1 MVHSQVKKFL
11 DKIHV
16 RSPIVDPVQY
26 AKECY
31 LSFPYFGVQSEKL
44 RDELLAL
51 LTKYFS
57 DVKFKIVLVNNFRV
71 GNLFHY
77 KDVLPTAMRSSLV
90 YSFCCAHCASIYV
103 GSTVRILHSR
113 VAEHRGRSSRTGARL
128 TDPPHSLIRNHANTC
143 SSAPIKIEDFKILGN
158 CNNVL
163 DLRILESLY
172 IHKLKPVLN
181 SDKTAVPLL
190 ILNT

>member
-1 MVHSQVKKFL
+1 MHSEFKFLDNFFIANGYPLGLVHSQVKKFL

-113 VAEHRGRSSRTGARL
+113 VAEHRGRSSRTGLA
-128 TDPPHSLIRNHANTC
+128 TFTHSQSCEHLLLC
-143 SSAPIKIEDFKILGN
+143 S
-158 CNNVL
+158 
-163 DLRILESLY
+163 
-172 IHKLKPVLN
+172 H
-181 SDKTAVPLL
+181 
-190 ILNT
+190 